1 MNDNQNQKQKQKKCD
16 SGFIR
21 YYELPPLADV
31 TMSEEAD
38 SHHVNMVIKDT
49 LIIHHARIID
59 VTTLRDLHVGLP
71 RGSYGFLFRGQRI
84 SGGGGGGIGGGGN
97 NNNLDV
103 GDIVGQHYSAFGD
116 YNMQQDVG
124 SQSCSTK
131 PVGGGEVNPPR
142 EYFCAVSTL
151 EEAQSWVIAL
161 QWSVAVCQKTMLRHS
176 LSDSDNDNDTDNDH
190 KNLTREGKKNNS
202 NDYSAKTITS
212 IATPT
217 STTTTTANSN
227 KQSKSGRILVTKVF
241 GFRIIQVDNST
252 KSTMT
257 KRRRNGSS
265 KSNSSTDDSTSS
277 DVSIFRHYFHCCR
290 WEVAYEVAL
299 LLVEKTSS
307 KVEERRILL
316 TAMQLGVMLE
326 EMSKSIKRNRTIMVP
341 FLDDLQQ
348 QTENLPRFICNNRN
362 RSKNNYYGECT
373 PEIFEASVAKMDG
386 ILRALA
392 MEAVAVNSVNFR
404 QVFAL
409 DIDRPPIEEVCW
421 WKKQKCSSIGGGGS
435 RTINSNKLEEK
446 PDRIITPV
454 FFRQVRPIPSTVSMD
469 DYVRQWLTRPT
480 SSSYAVRRRWQLR
493 AQFWIFQR
501 PWLLV
506 GTFGVVLA
514 LIYPVSQIYQRNMTS
529 ITIRL
534 DILLVACGI
543 SYWLGQRRT
552 QPTKQRKSRYS
563 YSSRGTARNAA
574 PTSSVRMAESKIMDE
589 QESGSNQS
597 FPSNNVPIS
606 SDTSQIIS
614 KEEDTIEESPSD
626 ESVLDGEDLDY
637 LDCEFE
643 NDENS
648 NVGKL
653 SSPIPQYPDNDG
665 SSCWSEPPDPA
676 IFHVRGSNYL
686 EDKVKIPSGR
696 SPFKCRGVDL
706 WMTDNPERHIA
717 RHPNVLG
724 GKIHEEDTFLVN
736 FLLPFGN
743 FVAYFSVPPISEF
756 PNKEVASVWSSFV
769 DGDQQYRDAR
779 LKLLPVVIDG
789 PWIVK
794 AAVGNGKAPA
804 LLGKVIPLQYFFR
817 KPEGTKKGIYEVDV
831 IITASSI
838 AKGILSVVK
847 GQSNSLTIAFALI
860 IEAATH
866 IELPETVLCSYQIH
880 ALNLDDCPH
889 LPDFN
894 LDDVKE

>member
-1 MNDNQNQKQKQKKCD
+1 M
-16 SGFIR
+16 
-21 YYELPPLADV
+21 P
-31 TMSEEAD
+31 EEAD
-38 SHHVNMVIKDT
+38 FHHVNMVIKDT

-84 SGGGGGGIGGGGN
+84 GGGGGDGGVGGGN
-97 NNNLDV
+97 NNIGV
-103 GDIVGQHYSAFGD
+103 GDVLGQQHYSSAFAD
-116 YNMQQDVG
+116 M
-124 SQSCSTK
+124 QSCSTK

-176 LSDSDNDNDTDNDH
+176 LSDSDNDNDTDNDY
-190 KNLTREGKKNNS
+190 NNNITREGKRNN
-202 NDYSAKTITS
+202 NDGRIDNAKTMT
-212 IATPT
+212 ATA
-217 STTTTTANSN
+217 TTTAANN
-227 KQSKSGRILVTKVF
+227 KQSKSGRILVTKIY
-241 GFRIIQVDNST
+241 GFRIIRVDNPT
-252 KSTMT
+252 KSIMT
-257 KRRRNGSS
+257 KRR
-265 KSNSSTDDSTSS
+265 S
-277 DVSIFRHYFHCCR
+277 DFHCCC

-299 LLVEKTSS
+299 LLVEKTGN

-316 TAMQLGVMLE
+316 TTMQLGVMLE
-326 EMSKSIKRNRTIMVP
+326 EMSKSIKRNRTILVP
-341 FLDDLQQ
+341 FLHDLQQ
-348 QTENLPRFICNNRN
+348 QTENLPRFLCNNMN
-362 RSKNNYYGECT
+362 KNKNNYYGHCT
-373 PEIFEASVAKMDG
+373 PQIVEASVTKMDG
-386 ILRALA
+386 ILRALV
-392 MEAVAVNSVNFR
+392 MEAVAVNSRSFR
-404 QVFAL
+404 STFGL

-421 WKKQKCSSIGGGGS
+421 WKKQKCSSIGGGGGRS
-435 RTINSNKLEEK
+435 INSNKMEET

-454 FFRQVRPIPSTVSMD
+454 FFRQVRPIPSTVSVD
-469 DYVRQWLTRPT
+469 DFVRQWLTRPT
-480 SSSYAVRRRWQLR
+480 SSYAVRRRWQIQ
-493 AQFWIFQR
+493 AQFWILQR

-514 LIYPVSQIYQRNMTS
+514 LIYPISQIYQRNMIS

-534 DILLVACGI
+534 DILLVTCGI
-543 SYWLGQRRT
+543 SYRLGQRRM
-552 QPTKQRKSRYS
+552 QPAKQRKSRYS
-563 YSSRGTARNAA
+563 YSSRGTARNAT
-574 PTSSVRMAESKIMDE
+574 PTSSMRTRESKTMNE
-589 QESGSNQS
+589 QESGSNQN
-597 FPSNNVPIS
+597 FPSNNIPIS

-614 KEEDTIEESPSD
+614 KEEDIIEESQSD
-626 ESVLDGEDLDY
+626 ESLLDGEDLDY

-648 NVGKL
+648 NIGKL

-665 SSCWSEPPDPA
+665 CSCWSEPPDPA

-686 EDKVKIPSGR
+686 EDKVKVPSGR

-724 GKIHEEDTFLVN
+724 GKINEEDTFLVN

-756 PNKEVASVWSSFV
+756 PNKEVANVWSSFV

-847 GQSNSLTIAFALI
+847 GHTNSLTIAFALI
-860 IEAATH
+860 IEAAKH
-866 IELPETVLCSYQIH
+866 EELPETVLCSYQIH

>member
-1 MNDNQNQKQKQKKCD
+1 M
-16 SGFIR
+16 
-21 YYELPPLADV
+21 P
-31 TMSEEAD
+31 EEAD

-84 SGGGGGGIGGGGN
+84 GVGGGIGGG

-103 GDIVGQHYSAFGD
+103 GDIIGLNYSAFGD
-116 YNMQQDVG
+116 YMQHDVV

-161 QWSVAVCQKTMLRHS
+161 KWSVAVCQKTMLRHS
-176 LSDSDNDNDTDNDH
+176 LSDSDKDTDNDH
-190 KNLTREGKKNNS
+190 NNITREGKNKNIN
-202 NDYSAKTITS
+202 NDSAKTITS

-217 STTTTTANSN
+217 SSTTANN
-227 KQSKSGRILVTKVF
+227 KQSKSGRILVTKVY
-241 GFRIIQVDNST
+241 GFRIIQVDNSA
-252 KSTMT
+252 KSIIT

-277 DVSIFRHYFHCCR
+277 DVSIFRHYLHCCR

-299 LLVEKTSS
+299 LLVEKTGN

-348 QTENLPRFICNNRN
+348 LTENLPRFICNNMN
-362 RSKNNYYGECT
+362 KNKNKYYGQCT
-373 PEIFEASVAKMDG
+373 PQIFEASVAKMDG

-404 QVFAL
+404 QVFVL
-409 DIDRPPIEEVCW
+409 DIDQPLIEEVCW
-421 WKKQKCSSIGGGGS
+421 WKKQKCSSIGVGV

-446 PDRIITPV
+446 PDIITTPV
-454 FFRQVRPIPSTVSMD
+454 FFRQVRPIPSTVSVD

-480 SSSYAVRRRWQLR
+480 LSSSYAVRRRWQLH

-514 LIYPVSQIYQRNMTS
+514 LIYPVSQIYQRNMIS

-534 DILLVACGI
+534 DILLVTCGI

-552 QPTKQRKSRYS
+552 QPTKQRKSQYS
-563 YSSRGTARNAA
+563 YSSRGTARNVA
-574 PTSSVRMAESKIMDE
+574 PTFSMRTGESKTMDE
-589 QESGSNQS
+589 QESGSNQN

-606 SDTSQIIS
+606 SDTSQIMS
-614 KEEDTIEESPSD
+614 KEEDIIEESPSD

-756 PNKEVASVWSSFV
+756 PNNEVASVWSSFV

-817 KPEGTKKGIYEVDV
+817 KPVGTKKGIYEVDV

-847 GQSNSLTIAFALI
+847 GHTNSLTIAFALI

-866 IELPETVLCSYQIH
+866 EELPETVLCSYQIH

-894 LDDVKE
+894 LDDVEE

>member
-1 MNDNQNQKQKQKKCD
+1 M
-16 SGFIR
+16 
-21 YYELPPLADV
+21 P
-31 TMSEEAD
+31 EEAD
-38 SHHVNMVIKDT
+38 SHHVIKDT

-84 SGGGGGGIGGGGN
+84 GGGGGIGRG

-116 YNMQQDVG
+116 YMQHDVV

-161 QWSVAVCQKTMLRHS
+161 QWSVAVCRKTMLRHS
-176 LSDSDNDNDTDNDH
+176 LSDSNNDTDNDH
-190 KNLTREGKKNNS
+190 NNITREGKNNNI
-202 NDYSAKTITS
+202 NDDSTKTITS

-217 STTTTTANSN
+217 STTTSNN
-227 KQSKSGRILVTKVF
+227 KQSLSGRILVTKVY

-252 KSTMT
+252 KSIMA

-290 WEVAYEVAL
+290 WEVAYEVAV
-299 LLVEKTSS
+299 LLVEKTGN

-348 QTENLPRFICNNRN
+348 QTENLPRFICNTMNK
-362 RSKNNYYGECT
+362 SKKNYYGECT
-373 PEIFEASVAKMDG
+373 PQIFEASVAKMDG

-404 QVFAL
+404 QVFVL

-421 WKKQKCSSIGGGGS
+421 WKKHKCSSIGGCGK
-435 RTINSNKLEEK
+435 TINSNKLEEK

-480 SSSYAVRRRWQLR
+480 SSSYAVRRRWQLH

-514 LIYPVSQIYQRNMTS
+514 LIYPVSQIYQRNMIST
-529 ITIRL
+529 TVRL
-534 DILLVACGI
+534 DILLVTCGI
-543 SYWLGQRRT
+543 SYWLGERRT

-563 YSSRGTARNAA
+563 YSSQGTARNAA
-574 PTSSVRMAESKIMDE
+574 PTSSMRTGESKIMDE

-597 FPSNNVPIS
+597 FLSKNVPIS

-614 KEEDTIEESPSD
+614 EEEDIIEESPSD

-653 SSPIPQYPDNDG
+653 SSPIPQYPDNNG

-743 FVAYFSVPPISEF
+743 FVAYFSIPPISEF

-847 GQSNSLTIAFALI
+847 GHTNSLTIAFALI

-866 IELPETVLCSYQIH
+866 EELPETVLCSYQIH